1 MNRQRRTRDYTSDAI
16 RQKHAAIRQRYE
28 ELLRKERE
36 INPLRAQFLAKGYYV
51 ELICRDPVI
60 GLSRNYVQRIINHP

>member
-1 MNRQRRTRDYTSDAI
+1 MNRQRRTRDYASETIRQKHDAI
-16 RQKHAAIRQRYE
+16 RQ
-28 ELLRKERE
+28 LLRKERE
-36 INPLRAQFLAKGYYV
+36 LDPLRAQFLAKGYYV